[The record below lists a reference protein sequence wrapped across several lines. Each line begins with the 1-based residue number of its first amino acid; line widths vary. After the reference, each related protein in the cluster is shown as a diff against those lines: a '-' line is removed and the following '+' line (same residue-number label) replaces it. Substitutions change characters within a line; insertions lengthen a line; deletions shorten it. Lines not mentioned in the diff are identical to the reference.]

1 MAEKIGKIQENPDNY
16 KVSFLYY
23 NRARDAMFDVVSEL
37 CKMGFLFQVI

>member
-23 NRARDAMFDVVSEL
+23 NRARDAMYIYRRNILSE
-37 CKMGFLFQVI
+37 